1 MINKISQYFSGVRL
15 EMKKVSWL
23 SKEETF
29 GSTFI
34 VGIFSILLA
43 IFLFIVDFSF
53 SDMYTRLM
61 DFF

>member
-1 MINKISQYFSGVRL
+1 MLKIIIFISLFSSPAL
-15 EMKKVSWL
+15 AYIDPA
-23 SKEETF
+23 T
-29 GSTFI
+29 GSIVISFI

>member
-1 MINKISQYFSGVRL
+1 MIDKISQYFSGVRL

-34 VGIFSILLA
+34 VGVFSILLA
-43 IFLFIVDFSF
+43 IFLFFVDFTF
-53 SDMYTRLM
+53 SDIYTKLM